1 MATQYPNSG
10 RLSNNRYK
18 DTPKKPDVVGEI
30 VMQRSALKGLMEEHD
45 GDDIVI
51 KLSGWNMEGQYGPW
65 TRLSWNNYK
74 PKDQAGGNVT
84 TSPAPPQ
91 QRSIPDDDSDIPF

>member
-18 DTPKKPDVVGEI
+18 DNPKKPDVVGEI
-30 VMQRSALKGLMEEHD
+30 SMSRSTLKELMQEHD

-51 KLSGWNMEGQYGPW
+51 KLSGWNMDGQYGQW
-65 TRLSWNNYK
+65 TRLAWNNYK
-74 PKDQAGGNVT
+74 KPTDGNV
-84 TSPAPPQ
+84 AKPQ
-91 QRSIPDDDSDIPF
+91 AQQALPTEDDGDVPF

>member
-10 RLSNNRYK
+10 KLSNNRYK
-18 DTPKKPDVVGEI
+18 DNPKKPDVVGEI
-30 VMQRSALKGLMEEHD
+30 IMQRSASKELLAEHD

-51 KLSGWNMEGQYGPW
+51 KLSGWNMEGQFGPW

-74 PKDQAGGNVT
+74 PKTDGNV
-84 TSPAPPQ
+84 ARQQPPIQ
-91 QRSIPDDDSDIPF
+91 QKSIPDDDSDVPF

>member
-10 RLSNNRYK
+10 RLSGNRYK

-30 VMQRSALKGLMEEHD
+30 VMQRSALKELLNEHD

-74 PKDQAGGNVT
+74 PKTDGNVAKAE
-84 TSPAPPQ
+84 PAPPV
-91 QRSIPDDDSDIPF
+91 QRAIPDDDSDIPF

>member
-10 RLSNNRYK
+10 RLSGNRYK

-30 VMQRSALKGLMEEHD
+30 VMQRSALKELLNEHD

-74 PKDQAGGNVT
+74 PKDQAGGNVS
-84 TSPAPPQ
+84 TSPPPPQ

>member
-30 VMQRSALKGLMEEHD
+30 VMQRSALKELMNEHD

-51 KLSGWNMEGQYGPW
+51 KLSGWNMDGQYGAW
-65 TRLSWNNYK
+65 TRLAWNNYK
-74 PKDQAGGNVT
+74 KPTDGNVAIPPKQQ
-84 TSPAPPQ
+84 SLPAE
-91 QRSIPDDDSDIPF
+91 DDQDIPF

>member
-10 RLSNNRYK
+10 KLSGNRYK

-30 VMQRSALKGLMEEHD
+30 VMQRSALKELMGEHD

-51 KLSGWNMEGQYGPW
+51 KLSGWNMNGQYGPW
-65 TRLSWNNYK
+65 TRLAWNNYK
-74 PKDQAGGNVT
+74 PEEQAGGNV
-84 TSPAPPQ
+84 SRPAPPAA
-91 QRSIPDDDSDIPF
+91 QRPIPDEDQDVPF

>member
-10 RLSNNRYK
+10 KLSGNRYK

-30 VMQRSALKGLMEEHD
+30 VMQRSALKELLGEHD

-65 TRLSWNNYK
+65 VRLSWNNYK
-74 PKDQAGGNVT
+74 PKEQATGNVT
-84 TSPAPPQ
+84 SKPPQ
-91 QRSIPDDDSDIPF
+91 QTAIPDDDKDIPF